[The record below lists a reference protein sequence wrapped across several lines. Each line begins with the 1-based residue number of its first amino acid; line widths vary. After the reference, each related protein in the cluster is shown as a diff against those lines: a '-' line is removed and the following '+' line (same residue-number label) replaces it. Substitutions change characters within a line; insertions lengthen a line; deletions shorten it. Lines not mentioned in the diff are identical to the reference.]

1 MYAISSCLIQPAWD
15 LLKKNRDCLEG
26 IVILSYF
33 SFFSI
38 LLNGYAGKSYEA
50 SIYSKLKL
58 VSGYYFYS
66 RMTSAF
72 FLRTQSLL
80 YYTDMATTIVP
91 DINPCL
97 YRVRRGEGRERG
109 REGGREGQMQISNNN
124 KYLFITE
131 SRNRVCRKPYLLGL
145 AH

>member
-1 MYAISSCLIQPAWD
+1 VIVWKVSLSSLISHSSL
-15 LLKKNRDCLEG
+15 
-26 IVILSYF
+26 F
-33 SFFSI
+33 SST
-38 LLNGYAGKSYEA
+38 GYAGKSYEA
-50 SIYSKLKL
+50 SIYSKLKIF
-58 VSGYYFYS
+58 SGYYFYS

-80 YYTDMATTIVP
+80 YYTDMAATIVP
-91 DINPCL
+91 DVNPYL
-97 YRVRRGEGRERG
+97 YRVWRG
-109 REGGREGQMQISNNN
+109 RREGEREGQMQISNNN